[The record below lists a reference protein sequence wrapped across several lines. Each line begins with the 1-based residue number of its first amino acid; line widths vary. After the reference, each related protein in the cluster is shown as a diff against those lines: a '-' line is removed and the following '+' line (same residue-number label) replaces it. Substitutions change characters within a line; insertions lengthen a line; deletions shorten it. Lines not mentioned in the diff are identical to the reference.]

1 MANTFTT
8 QTLHDGPRN
17 LVILL
22 TGMLDTS
29 DEARNVKVAVATF
42 DPFCTRVRVDKIQYS
57 IGDNL
62 IVTLDWDATT
72 PVRFAAL
79 TGQEELDACHVGGL
93 VNNAG
98 AGVTGSIALTTTGWG
113 ATTIRAYTLLL
124 EMTKVSF

>member
-42 DPFCTRVRVDKIQYS
+42 DPVCTRVRVDKIQYS

-62 IVTLDWDATT
+62 IVTLDWDASAA
-72 PVRFAAL
+72 VRFAAL
-79 TGQEELDACHVGGL
+79 TGQETFETARF
-93 VNNAG
+93 G
-98 AGVTGSIALTTTGWG
+98 A
-113 ATTIRAYTLLL
+113 
-124 EMTKVSF
+124 